1 MTTAKLMIKP
11 MIRMACAVLFSVT
24 AMVAGADEGAREAT
38 NAQNNIKDI
47 SYSALQGGRVE
58 VKVTLRQ
65 PLSSPP
71 AGFTTNNPPRIAL
84 DFPGTANALGKN
96 SIEVGEGTLRTMN
109 IVQAGN
115 RTRLV
120 LNLAKPVGYET
131 RMDGN
136 SLIISLQGTAT
147 SVSTTNE
154 TTRFAEAVAD
164 AGVQR
169 HTVKEIDFRRG
180 NNGEGRVVVGLSDST
195 TGIDIR
201 KQGKSLIVD
210 FLDSAI
216 PKNQERKLDV
226 ADFGTP
232 VRMLSTSSQG
242 KNVRLVIEPQGQW
255 EYSAYQADRQFI
267 VDVKKIIED
276 PNKMVPGSKQGY
288 GGEKLSLNFQNVEV
302 RTVLQVIADFTN
314 LNIITSDSVS
324 GSLTLRLKDVPWD
337 QALDIILN
345 AKDLDKRK
353 NGNVVW
359 IAPRDELAVKEKS
372 ELESKQQIT
381 DLEPLQ
387 TEYYALNYLRADLAK
402 QMLNG
407 ESNTQRDRSEEA
419 TCAPAATGLRGIVPT
434 AGGGTG
440 SGGTGSNVQKI
451 LSKRGSASFDL
462 KTNMLIVNDIPSKH
476 EEIRRL
482 MTVIDVSAKQVT
494 IEARVVLAN
503 ETFGKQLGVRLGGQ
517 LGKTVGNN
525 RIGMSQNLENST
537 LGAAGYSPTWY
548 AGPIQGTYT
557 APTLTTEAI
566 YKETYTQSPL
576 LSGTGNSNVNLGVS
590 NPAGA
595 LAFTLM
601 NLGTGN
607 LISLE
612 LSALE
617 ADGRGSV
624 ISNPRVMTSNQRPA
638 AIVQGVQIPVVT
650 PGALGAAPSTSYKDV
665 LLCLLVNPQILNN
678 DSILLDVEITKDTP
692 GEYTRDGN
700 NRAVNISRVKTQ
712 VLLNN
717 GETAV
722 LGGIFTQATQKDV
735 TKVPVLGDIPV
746 LGNLFRQTNK
756 SEEKQE
762 LMIFITPRI
771 LKESLSIQ

>member
-11 MIRMACAVLFSVT
+11 MLRMACAVLFSVT
-24 AMVAGADEGAREAT
+24 ALVAGADDVAKEAT
-38 NAQNNIKDI
+38 IAQNNIKEI
-47 SYSALQGGRVE
+47 SYSALQGGKVE
-58 VKVTLRQ
+58 VKVTLNR
-65 PLSSPP
+65 PLTSPP

-84 DFPGTANALGKN
+84 DFPETANALGKN
-96 SIEVGEGTLRTMN
+96 LLDVGEGALRTMN
-109 IVQAGN
+109 IVQAGH

-131 RMDGN
+131 RIDGS
-136 SLIISLQGTAT
+136 SLVISLQGAAT
-147 SVSTTNE
+147 SVTTTNE
-154 TTRFAEAVAD
+154 TTRFAEAEKGTGALK
-164 AGVQR
+164 
-169 HTVKEIDFRRG
+169 HTVKDIDFRRG
-180 NNGEGRVVVGLSDST
+180 NNGEGRVLVGLSDST

-201 KQGKSLIVD
+201 KQGKNLIVD
-210 FLDSAI
+210 FIDSAI
-216 PKNQERKLDV
+216 SASQERKLDV

-242 KNVRLVIEPQGQW
+242 KNVRMVIEPQGQW

-267 VDVKKIIED
+267 VDVKKVVED

-314 LNIITSDSVS
+314 LNIVTSDSVS

-353 NGNVVW
+353 KGNVVW

-387 TEYYALNYLRADLAK
+387 TEYYSLNYLRADLAK

-407 ESNTQRDRSEEA
+407 ETNTRRERGEEA
-419 TCAPAATGLRGIVPT
+419 TCAPAATGLKSITPS
-434 AGGGTG
+434 AGGGASSG
-440 SGGTGSNVQKI
+440 SGGSNVQKI

-462 KTNMLIVNDIPSKH
+462 KTNILIVNDIPTKH
-476 EEIRRL
+476 EEIRKL
-482 MTVIDVSAKQVT
+482 MTVIDVPARQVM

-503 ETFGKQLGVRLGGQ
+503 DSFGKQLGVRLGGQ
-517 LGKTVGNN
+517 LGKTVGNYN
-525 RIGMSQNLENST
+525 IGMSQNLENSV
-537 LGAAGYSPTWY
+537 LGASAYPPTWFS
-548 AGPIQGTYT
+548 GPIQGTYT
-557 APTLTTEAI
+557 APTATSAAV

-650 PGALGAAPSTSYKDV
+650 PGTATSPPTTDFKDV
-665 LLCLLVNPQILNN
+665 LLCLLVNPQVLNN

-712 VLLNN
+712 VLVNN

-722 LGGIFTQATQKDV
+722 LGGIFTQATQNDV
-735 TKVPVLGDIPV
+735 TKVPLLGDLPV
-746 LGNLFRQTNK
+746 LGNLFRNTNK
-756 SEEKQE
+756 AEEKQE

>member
-1 MTTAKLMIKP
+1 MMTVKLIIKS
-11 MIRMACAVLFSVT
+11 MLRMACAVLISFT
-24 AMVAGADEGAREAT
+24 AMTVVAAEGGGNT
-38 NAQNNIKDI
+38 SGGQNSIEKI
-47 SYSALQGGRVE
+47 SYSALQGGKIE
-58 VKVTLRQ
+58 VKVTLKD
-65 PLSSPP
+65 PLSAPP

-96 SIEVGEGTLRTMN
+96 SMEVGEGALRNLN
-109 IVQAGN
+109 IVQSGN

-120 LNLAKPVGYET
+120 MNLAKPVSYET
-131 RMDGN
+131 RMEGN
-136 SLIISLQGTAT
+136 ILIVAIQGTVGMA
-147 SVSTTNE
+147 STINE
-154 TTRFAEAVAD
+154 TARFAEAG
-164 AGVQR
+164 AGIGAQK
-169 HTVKEIDFRRG
+169 HTVNDVDFRRG
-180 NNGEGRVVVGLSDST
+180 NNGEGRVLVSLSDST

-201 KQGKSLIVD
+201 KQGTNLIVD
-210 FLDSAI
+210 FIDSTLPAS
-216 PKNQERKLDV
+216 QERKLDV

-232 VRMLSTSSQG
+232 VRLLSTSRQG
-242 KNVRLVIEPQGQW
+242 KNVRMVIEPQGLW

-267 VDVKKIIED
+267 VDVKKVVED
-276 PNKMVPGSKQGY
+276 PNRMVPGSKQGY

-345 AKDLDKRK
+345 AKGLDKRK

-359 IAPRDELAVKEKS
+359 IAPRDELAVKEKA
-372 ELESKQQIT
+372 ELEAKQQISE
-381 DLEPLQ
+381 LEPLQ
-387 TEYYALNYLRADLAK
+387 TEYYALNYLRADRAK

-407 ESNTQRDRSEEA
+407 ETNTRLDRTDDA
-419 TCAPAATGLRGIVPT
+419 TCAPAAMGLRAIAPS
-434 AGGGTG
+434 AGGGAGGG
-440 SGGTGSNVQKI
+440 SSAADQKI
-451 LSKRGSASFDL
+451 LSKRGSVSFDL

-482 MTVIDVSAKQVT
+482 MTVIDVPAKQVM
-494 IEARVVLAN
+494 IEARVVLASD
-503 ETFGKQLGVRLGGQ
+503 TFGKQLGVRLGGQ
-517 LGKTVGNN
+517 SGNKVGNYN
-525 RIGMSQNLENST
+525 VGVSQNLENST
-537 LGAAGYSPTWY
+537 LGAAAYPPTWF

-557 APTLTTEAI
+557 APTATTAAI
-566 YKETYTQSPL
+566 YKETYTKSPM
-576 LSGTGNSNVNLGVS
+576 LSGNGNSNVNLGVS

-595 LAFTLM
+595 LAFTLL

-650 PGALGAAPSTSYKDV
+650 PGTATTPATTTFKDV
-665 LLCLLVNPQILNN
+665 LLCLLVNPQVLNN
-678 DSILLDVEITKDTP
+678 DSILLDVEVTKDTP
-692 GEYTRDGN
+692 GDFTRDGN

-712 VLLNN
+712 VLVNN

-722 LGGIFTQATQKDV
+722 LGGIFTQATQNDV
-735 TKVPVLGDIPV
+735 QKVPLFGDLPV
-746 LGNLFRQTNK
+746 IGNLFKRTTK
-756 SEEKQE
+756 SEDKQE
-762 LMIFITPRI
+762 LMIFITPRV
-771 LKESLSIQ
+771 LKESLNIQ

>member
-1 MTTAKLMIKP
+1 MTTAKLMINP
-11 MIRMACAVLFSVT
+11 MYRMACAVLFSII
-24 AMVAGADEGAREAT
+24 AMAAAADDAATGAASAR
-38 NAQNNIKDI
+38 NNIKDI
-47 SYSALQGGRVE
+47 SYSALQGGKVE
-58 VKVTLRQ
+58 VKVTLKQ

-84 DFPGTANALGKN
+84 DFPETANALGQN
-96 SIEVGEGTLRTMN
+96 FIDVGEGALRTMN
-109 IVQAGN
+109 VVQAGH

-136 SLIISLQGTAT
+136 SLIISLQGSAT
-147 SVSTTNE
+147 SVTTTNE
-154 TTRFAEAVAD
+154 TTRFAEAAKHT
-164 AGVQR
+164 GELK
-169 HTVKEIDFRRG
+169 HTVKDIDFRRG
-180 NNGEGRVVVGLSDST
+180 NNGEGRVLVGLSDTT

-201 KQGKSLIVD
+201 KQGKNLIVD
-210 FLDSAI
+210 FIDTAI
-216 PKNQERKLDV
+216 PANLERKLDV

-242 KNVRLVIEPQGQW
+242 KNVRMVIEPQGLW

-267 VDVKKIIED
+267 VDVKKVIED
-276 PNKMVPGSKQGY
+276 PNKMVTGSKQGY
-288 GGEKLSLNFQNVEV
+288 AGEKLSLNFQNVEV

-345 AKDLDKRK
+345 AKGLDKRK

-359 IAPRDELAVKEKS
+359 VAPRDELAVKEKS

-387 TEYYALNYLRADLAK
+387 TEYYSLNYLRADLAK
-402 QMLNG
+402 AMLSG
-407 ESNTQRDRSEEA
+407 ESGTQRDRSEVA
-419 TCAPAATGLRGIVPT
+419 TCSPAATGLRSITPS
-434 AGGGTG
+434 AAGGTG
-440 SGGTGSNVQKI
+440 SGGGANVQKI

-482 MTVIDVSAKQVT
+482 MVVIDVPAKQVM

-503 ETFGKQLGVRLGGQ
+503 DSFGKQLGVRLGGQ
-517 LGKTVGNN
+517 LGKTVGNYN
-525 RIGMSQNLENST
+525 IGMSQNLENSI
-537 LGAAGYSPTWY
+537 LGASAYPPTWFS
-548 AGPIQGTYT
+548 GPIQGTYT
-557 APTLTTEAI
+557 APTATSAAI

-601 NLGTGN
+601 NLGSGN

-638 AIVQGVQIPVVT
+638 AIVQGVQIPVIT
-650 PGALGAAPSTSYKDV
+650 PGTATSPPTTDFKDV
-665 LLCLLVNPQILNN
+665 LLCLLVNPQVLNN

-712 VLLNN
+712 VLVNN

-722 LGGIFTQATQKDV
+722 LGGIFTQSTQKDV
-735 TKVPVLGDIPV
+735 TKVPLLGDLPV
-746 LGNLFRQTNK
+746 LGNFFRQSNK
-756 SEEKQE
+756 AEEKQE
-762 LMIFITPRI
+762 LMIFITPRV

>member
-24 AMVAGADEGAREAT
+24 AMVAGADNEAREAT

-47 SYSALQGGRVE
+47 SYSALQGGKVE
-58 VKVTLRQ
+58 VKVTLKQ

-84 DFPGTANALGKN
+84 DFPGTTNALGKN

-136 SLIISLQGTAT
+136 SLIVSLHGTAT

-154 TTRFAEAVAD
+154 TTRFAEAG
-164 AGVQR
+164 AGVGVQK
-169 HTVKEIDFRRG
+169 HTVNEIDFRRG

-201 KQGKSLIVD
+201 KQGNSLIVD
-210 FLDSAI
+210 FLDSAV
-216 PKNQERKLDV
+216 PKSQERKLDV

-242 KNVRLVIEPQGQW
+242 KNVRMVIEPQGQW

-267 VDVKKIIED
+267 VDVKKIVED

-345 AKDLDKRK
+345 AKGLDKRK

-359 IAPRDELAVKEKS
+359 IAPRDELAVKEKA
-372 ELESKQQIT
+372 ELEAKLQIT
-381 DLEPLQ
+381 ELEPLQ
-387 TEYYALNYLRADLAK
+387 TEYYALNYLRADRAK

-407 ESNTQRDRSEEA
+407 ESSTLMDSAGDA
-419 TCAPAATGLRGIVPT
+419 TCAPAATGLKSVTPS
-434 AGGGTG
+434 AGGGGG
-440 SGGTGSNVQKI
+440 SGGGGSSGAQRI

-462 KTNMLIVNDIPSKH
+462 KTNMLIVNDIPGKH

-482 MTVIDVSAKQVT
+482 MTVIDVPAKQVM

-503 ETFGKQLGVRLGGQ
+503 DTFGKQLGVRLGGQ
-517 LGKTVGNN
+517 LGKTVGDY
-525 RIGMSQNLENST
+525 RVGMSQNLSNST
-537 LGAAGYSPTWY
+537 IIANNYPSSWVSGSITGAVSSTGAVT
-548 AGPIQGTYT
+548 
-557 APTLTTEAI
+557 
-566 YKETYTQSPL
+566 ETYTPSSIL
-576 LSGTGNSNVNLGVS
+576 GGTGNSNVNLGVS

-617 ADGRGSV
+617 ADGRGNV

-650 PGALGAAPSTSYKDV
+650 PGSANSPATTTFKDV
-665 LLCLLVNPQILNN
+665 LLCLLVNPQVLNN
-678 DSILLDVEITKDTP
+678 DSILLDVEVTKDTP
-692 GEYTRDGN
+692 GEYTPDGN

-712 VLLNN
+712 VLVNN

-722 LGGIFTQATQKDV
+722 LGGIFTQATQNDV
-735 TKVPVLGDIPV
+735 QKVPLFGDLPV
-746 LGNLFRQTNK
+746 VGNLFRHTTK
-756 SEEKQE
+756 SEDKRE

-771 LKESLSIQ
+771 MKESLNIQ

>member
-1 MTTAKLMIKP
+1 MTIAKLMIKP
-11 MIRMACAVLFSVT
+11 MFRMAYAVLFSLT
-24 AMVAGADEGAREAT
+24 ALVAVAAEGGGSEQ
-38 NAQNNIKDI
+38 NAIENIT
-47 SYSALQGGRVE
+47 YSVQQGGKIE
-58 VKVTLRQ
+58 VKVMLKKALTT
-65 PLSSPP
+65 PP

-96 SIEVGEGTLRTMN
+96 AMEVGEGTLRTLN

-120 LNLAKPVGYET
+120 MNLAKPVGYET
-131 RMDGN
+131 RVEGN
-136 SLIISLQGTAT
+136 NLIVTLQGAAAA
-147 SVSTTNE
+147 VSTTNE
-154 TTRFAEAVAD
+154 NTRFAD
-164 AGVQR
+164 AGTGAQK
-169 HTVKEIDFRRG
+169 HTVNDIDFRRG
-180 NNGEGRVVVGLSDST
+180 NNGEGRVVVNLSDST

-201 KQGKSLIVD
+201 KQGKNLIVE
-210 FLDSAI
+210 FIEAGI
-216 PKNQERKLDV
+216 PANQERKLDV

-232 VRMLSTSSQG
+232 VRSLTTASRG
-242 KNVRLVIEPQGQW
+242 KNVHMVIEPQGQW

-267 VDVKKIIED
+267 VDVKKMIED

-345 AKDLDKRK
+345 AKGLDKRK

-359 IAPRDELAVKEKS
+359 IAPRDELAVKEKA
-372 ELESKQQIT
+372 ELEAKQQIT
-381 DLEPLQ
+381 ELEPLQ
-387 TEYYALNYLRADLAK
+387 TEYYALNYLRADRAK

-407 ESNTQRDRSEEA
+407 ESSALVDSSGDA
-419 TCAPAATGLRGIVPT
+419 TCAPAATGLKNLPQSAGTGVGVGGAT
-434 AGGGTG
+434 AGGG
-440 SGGTGSNVQKI
+440 VQRI

-482 MTVIDVSAKQVT
+482 MTVIDVPAKQVM
-494 IEARVVLAN
+494 IEARVVLASD
-503 ETFGKQLGVRLGGQ
+503 TFGKELGVRLGGQ
-517 LGKTVGNN
+517 ASGRAGNN

-537 LGAAGYSPTWY
+537 LGAVGFPPSLY
-548 AGPIQGTYT
+548 AGPITRET
-557 APTLTTEAI
+557 FNPTTGLT
-566 YKETYTQSPL
+566 ETQYTQSPIL
-576 LSGTGNSNVNLGVS
+576 GGTGNSNVNLGVV

-650 PGALGAAPSTSYKDV
+650 PGSANSPATTTFKDV
-665 LLCLLVNPQILNN
+665 LLCLLVNPQVLNN
-678 DSILLDVEITKDTP
+678 DSILLDVEVTKDTP
-692 GEYTRDGN
+692 GDFTPDRA

-712 VLLNN
+712 VLVNN

-722 LGGIFTQATQKDV
+722 LGGIFTQSTQNQV
-735 TKVPVLGDIPV
+735 EKVPLFGDLPV
-746 LGNLFRQTNK
+746 IGNLFKHTSK
-756 SEEKQE
+756 TEDKQE